1 MVKNHERLLQ
11 RIESLHFDMENEENK
26 EAYEQYERK
35 MELTDQMKGLKK
47 DIETAKTLVLT
58 VSE

>member
-1 MVKNHERLLQ
+1 
-11 RIESLHFDMENEENK
+11 MENPENK

-58 VSE
+58 VSK